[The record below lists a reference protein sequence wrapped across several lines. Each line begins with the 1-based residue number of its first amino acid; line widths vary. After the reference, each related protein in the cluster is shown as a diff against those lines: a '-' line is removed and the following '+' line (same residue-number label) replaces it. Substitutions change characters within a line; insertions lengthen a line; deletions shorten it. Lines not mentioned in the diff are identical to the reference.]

1 MEVADRRGRVWCCR
15 GRDSRGAIRPAG
27 MPWSRQ
33 TPYAT
38 DVVEVVDRR
47 CARASRAAVLAPGRR
62 GRSPESGRSP
72 DVLSTEA
79 IWTKAKEKP
88 QMEAYSKHGN
98 ILRERKPKITPA
110 DGRGGLIDVQLPKLN
125 CLIG

>member
-1 MEVADRRGRVWCCR
+1 MEVADRRGRVWCRR

-62 GRSPESGRSP
+62 GRSP

-125 CLIG
+125 

>member
-79 IWTKAKEKP
+79 IWTKAKEKT
-88 QMEAYSKHGN
+88 QMEAYSNMETSYARGSQK
-98 ILRERKPKITPA
+98 LRP
-110 DGRGGLIDVQLPKLN
+110 LMDVVD
-125 CLIG
+125 

>member
-47 CARASRAAVLAPGRR
+47 GLAAVLAP
-62 GRSPESGRSP
+62 
-72 DVLSTEA
+72 A
-79 IWTKAKEKP
+79 AP
-88 QMEAYSKHGN
+88 Q
-98 ILRERKPKITPA
+98 
-110 DGRGGLIDVQLPKLN
+110 
-125 CLIG
+125 C

>member
-1 MEVADRRGRVWCCR
+1 MVESCRR

-62 GRSPESGRSP
+62 GRSP

-79 IWTKAKEKP
+79 IWTKAKEKTNG
-88 QMEAYSKHGN
+88 SLLKHGN